1 MPYLHL
7 VRHGQPDFAGDY
19 DSLTTLGAQQSRW
32 LGEHFA
38 MRGLRFARVASG
50 TLRRQADTCDWI
62 LQQVADAPEPVRDAR
77 YNEYDHAS
85 LLAFFEGRDPV
96 ALRATGDRRLYF
108 TAIRHALQQ
117 WARHDGALDG
127 DGETWAGFGDR
138 ILRGVA
144 DLCAGL
150 ERDDNVLIVTSGG
163 VIGRYA
169 ALSVGADAQV
179 AIQLNLQTRNT
190 GVTEIVRTPD
200 GATRL
205 VAFNAVPH
213 LEARGRETAVTFS

>member
-1 MPYLHL
+1 MPYLYV
-7 VRHGQPDFAGDY
+7 VRHGQPDFTGEY
-19 DSLTTLGAQQSRW
+19 DSITELGAQQSRW

-50 TLRRQADTCDWI
+50 TLRRQAATCDLI
-62 LQQVADAPEPVRDAR
+62 LQQIAHAPEPVRDPR

-85 LLAFFEGRDPV
+85 LLRFFAGRDPA
-96 ALRATGDRRLYF
+96 ALRASGDRRVYF
-108 TAIRHALQQ
+108 TAIRQALQQ
-117 WARHDGALDG
+117 WAHHEGSLSRG
-127 DGETWAGFGDR
+127 GETWADFGGR
-138 ILRGVA
+138 ILGGVA

-163 VIGRYA
+163 VIGRYV
-169 ALSVGADAQV
+169 ALSIGADSEV

-190 GVTEIVRTPD
+190 GVTEIVRTPT
-200 GATRL
+200 GGTRL

-213 LEARGRETAVTFS
+213 LEHPARSDAVTFS

>member
-50 TLRRQADTCDWI
+50 TLRRQAHTCDLI
-62 LQQVADAPEPVRDAR
+62 LEPLAEAPEPVRDR
-77 YNEYDHAS
+77 RFNEYDHAS
-85 LLAFFEGRDPV
+85 LLSFFEGRDPI

-117 WARHDGALDG
+117 WARHEGPLSSG
-127 DGETWAGFGDR
+127 GESWTDFGDR
-138 ILRGVA
+138 ILHGVA

-150 ERDDNVLIVTSGG
+150 ARDDNVLIVTSGG

-190 GVTEIVRTPD
+190 GVTEIVRTPG

-205 VAFNAVPH
+205 VAFNAVPQ

>member
-1 MPYLHL
+1 MPYLYV
-7 VRHGQPDFAGDY
+7 VRHGQPDFTGDY
-19 DSLTTLGAQQSRW
+19 DSITTLGAQQSRW
-32 LGEHFA
+32 LGEHLA

-50 TLRRQADTCDWI
+50 TLRRQADTCDLM
-62 LQQVADAPEPVRDAR
+62 LQPFAETTEPVRDPR
-77 YNEYDHAS
+77 FNEYDHAS
-85 LLAFFEGRDPV
+85 LLSFFEGRDPV

-108 TAIRHALQQ
+108 TSIRHALQQ
-117 WARHDGALDG
+117 WARHEGALDG
-127 DGETWAGFGDR
+127 GGETWAGFGDR

-144 DLCAGL
+144 DLCTGL

-163 VIGRYA
+163 VIGRYV

-190 GVTEIVRTPD
+190 GVTEIVRTLA

-205 VAFNAVPH
+205 VAFNGVPH
-213 LEARGRETAVTFS
+213 LEHPARSGAVTFS

>member
-50 TLRRQADTCDWI
+50 TLRRQAHTCDLI
-62 LQQVADAPEPVRDAR
+62 LEPLAEAPEPVRDR
-77 YNEYDHAS
+77 RFNEYDHGS
-85 LLAFFEGRDPV
+85 LLSFFEGRDPI

-117 WARHDGALDG
+117 WARHEGPLSG
-127 DGETWAGFGDR
+127 GGESWTDFGDR
-138 ILRGVA
+138 ILHGVA

-190 GVTEIVRTPD
+190 GVTEIVRTPG

-205 VAFNAVPH
+205 VAFNAVPQ

>member
-1 MPYLHL
+1 MPYLYV
-7 VRHGQPDFAGDY
+7 VRHGQPDFTGEY
-19 DSLTTLGAQQSRW
+19 DSITALGAQQSRW

-50 TLRRQADTCDWI
+50 TLRRQADTCDLI
-62 LQQVADAPEPVRDAR
+62 LQQLADAAEPVRDAR

-85 LLAFFEGRDPV
+85 LLTFFEGRDPV
-96 ALRATGDRRLYF
+96 ALRASGDRRAYF

-117 WARHDGALDG
+117 WARHEGSLSG
-127 DGETWAGFGDR
+127 GETWADFGGR
-138 ILRGVA
+138 IQGAIA
-144 DLCAGL
+144 DLCTGL

-163 VIGRYA
+163 VIGRYV
-169 ALSVGADAQV
+169 ALSIGAAAEV

-190 GVTEIVRTPD
+190 GVTEIVRTPS
-200 GATRL
+200 GGTRL

-213 LEARGRETAVTFS
+213 LEHPARSAAVTFS